1 MGCFSSKPVDATPAP
16 APAPAPVAPVATA
29 PDLEK
34 AAAPV
39 PPPPVE
45 PTPPSPS
52 KKQKSPEEVEN
63 ELRLKN
69 VFHLFAGMDTTKS
82 GSVGVNAL
90 AVAMQNLPVLG
101 TRLCENL
108 GLEEGAVDEDVEDA
122 SEAYKSLASKILD
135 AWEKDLATP
144 GFIKPHELER
154 LITGPSN
161 VPKIGEYNKLPDF
174 VERDRLHQLKGAA
187 ARAETRTEDAGGF
200 VGLIDATEAKTIANR
215 SVTKQRIELEMK
227 QFIESDPEL
236 FGHGAAF
243 GWADSPLKK
252 EREAYLLKIEM
263 ELKEEGM
270 LNKVGEDFAGLTNEE
285 AAAQI
290 ESIKLGGVEVSIEGE
305 ETRKTKTMPDRLAKR
320 LEEDPRK
327 PPAYW
332 ENRLS
337 NGTP

>member
-108 GLEEGAVDEDVEDA
+108 GLEEGAVDEDAE
-122 SEAYKSLASKILD
+122 
-135 AWEKDLATP
+135 
-144 GFIKPHELER
+144 ELER

-243 GWADSPLKK
+243 ALADSPLKK
-252 EREAYLLKIEM
+252 KREAYLLKIEM

-270 LNKVGEDFAGLTNEE
+270 LNKVGEDFAGLTKEE